1 MTFRLRCLTL
11 ERSMEA
17 KKEVATPGLGSRSGS
32 LLYGNLLP
40 FRVGSRRPLSNQ
52 ASGSFC
58 GVAPIMVA
66 GHLMAAFTKGQYYP
80 FPPLFN
86 IALSLLGRLG
96 IKGLLGILD
105 RLFSPTS
112 KY

>member
-1 MTFRLRCLTL
+1 
-11 ERSMEA
+11 MEA
-17 KKEVATPGLGSRSGS
+17 KKEVATQGLGSRSDNFLYRNTP
-32 LLYGNLLP
+32 LLEEASDNPCLIRSQAVSVVWLL
-40 FRVGSRRPLSNQ
+40 LWWQ
-52 ASGSFC
+52 A
-58 GVAPIMVA
+58 
-66 GHLMAAFTKGQYYP
+66 HRMAAFTKGQYCP

-86 IALSLLGRLG
+86 IVLSLLGRLG